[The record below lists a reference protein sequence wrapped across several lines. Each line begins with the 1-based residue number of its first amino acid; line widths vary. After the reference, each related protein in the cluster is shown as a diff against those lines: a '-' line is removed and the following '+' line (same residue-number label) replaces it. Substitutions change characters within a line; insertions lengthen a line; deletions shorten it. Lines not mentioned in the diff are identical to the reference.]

1 MSSAVDTVVIEGRTL
16 RFPIEIR
23 EASSWAAIFSVDAA
37 AAQRIV
43 GPTGLR
49 VAHTGRRTTLV
60 TLVFAD
66 YRDGDLDA
74 YHEFG
79 VSFLVHPHNRASR
92 LDVLRN
98 RAGVYIHRLPVDRTF
113 TLHAGREIWGYPKTL
128 ADIDIRTGDAV
139 TTCTLSEGGE
149 MRVRV
154 TVAARGRLPM
164 PRQSPPTYTFL
175 DGVLR
180 RTEWEVGT
188 RSYAGRRGSVELGS
202 GEIAEELR
210 SLGLPKK
217 PLLVLSQPR
226 FRVRFG
232 PSEIV
237 SG

>member
-1 MSSAVDTVVIEGRTL
+1 MTATADAVVIAGRTL
-16 RFPIEIR
+16 RFPIEVR
-23 EASSWAAIFSVDAA
+23 DASSWAAIFSVDAA
-37 AAQRIV
+37 AAQRLV
-43 GPTGLR
+43 EPAGLR
-49 VAHTGRRTTLV
+49 VARTGPGRTLV

-79 VSFLVHPHNRASR
+79 VSFLVHPHEGASR

-128 ADIDIRTGDAV
+128 AEIDIRAGDA
-139 TTCTLSEGGE
+139 TTVCTLGTDGE
-149 MRVRV
+149 MAVRL
-154 TVAARGRLPM
+154 TVASRGRVPM

-180 RTEWEVGT
+180 RTEWEVAT
-188 RSYAGRRGSVELGS
+188 RSYAARRGSVELGS
-202 GEIAEELR
+202 GEIADELR

-217 PLLVLSQPR
+217 PVLVLSQPD

-232 PSEIV
+232 PSQIL
-237 SG
+237 SA